1 MMENIKKFGYFC
13 LVIVIGL
20 EIGSVIANIS
30 EGKSLFYLFDLSYK
44 FSLDNNLFIP
54 YWGSV
59 IGIVFFIREFE
70 SFGQNFK
77 SDQKEEHKIVKKD
90 PIYSGEIN
98 VDTGPDQYF
107 WSKNNID
114 IQLFH
119 LFMYEENK
127 TFKDLH
133 DNTELMINLYRHWLL
148 KYRHKEMKK
157 ELEDEQ

>member
-1 MMENIKKFGYFC
+1 MDNIKKFGYFC

-20 EIGSVIANIS
+20 EIGSVIGNLS
-30 EGKSLFYLFDLSYK
+30 EGESLFYLFDLSYK

-70 SFGQNFK
+70 SFGQIFK
-77 SDQKEEHKIVKKD
+77 VDQKKEPEIVQED
-90 PIYSGEIN
+90 SIYTGEIN
-98 VDTGPDQYF
+98 VDTGPGVYF

-114 IQLFH
+114 PDLFDI
-119 LFMYEENK
+119 FMYEENK

-133 DNTELMINLYRHWLL
+133 DNTELIIK
-148 KYRHKEMKK
+148 KYRYWVEKNGYEEKYKK
-157 ELEDEQ
+157 

>member
-1 MMENIKKFGYFC
+1 VDNIKKFGYFC

-20 EIGSVIANIS
+20 EIGSVIGNLS
-30 EGKSLFYLFDLSYK
+30 EGESLFYLFDLSYK

-70 SFGQNFK
+70 SFGQIFK
-77 SDQKEEHKIVKKD
+77 VDQKKEPEIVQED
-90 PIYSGEIN
+90 SIYTGEIN
-98 VDTGPDQYF
+98 VDTGPGVYF

-114 IQLFH
+114 PNLFDI
-119 LFMYEENK
+119 FMYEENK

-133 DNTELMINLYRHWLL
+133 DNTELIIK
-148 KYRHKEMKK
+148 KYRYWVEKNGYEEKYKK
-157 ELEDEQ
+157 

>member
-1 MMENIKKFGYFC
+1 MDNIKKFGYFC

-20 EIGSVIANIS
+20 EIGSVIGNLS
-30 EGKSLFYLFDLSYK
+30 EGESLFYLFDLSYK

-70 SFGQNFK
+70 SFGQIFK
-77 SDQKEEHKIVKKD
+77 VDQKKEPEIVQED
-90 PIYSGEIN
+90 SIYTGEIN
-98 VDTGPDQYF
+98 VDTGPGVYF

-114 IQLFH
+114 PNLFDI
-119 LFMYEENK
+119 FMYEENK

-133 DNTELMINLYRHWLL
+133 DNTELIIK
-148 KYRHKEMKK
+148 KYRYWVEKNGYEEKYKK
-157 ELEDEQ
+157 

>member
-1 MMENIKKFGYFC
+1 MDNIKKFGYFC

-20 EIGSVIANIS
+20 EIGSVIGNLS
-30 EGKSLFYLFDLSYK
+30 EGESLFYLFDLSYK

-70 SFGQNFK
+70 SFGQIFK
-77 SDQKEEHKIVKKD
+77 SDQKKEPEIVQED
-90 PIYSGEIN
+90 SIYTGEMN
-98 VDTGPDQYF
+98 VDTGPGVYF

-114 IQLFH
+114 PDLFDI
-119 LFMYEENK
+119 FMYEENK

-133 DNTELMINLYRHWLL
+133 DNTELIVK
-148 KYRHKEMKK
+148 KYRYWVEKNGYEEKYKK
-157 ELEDEQ
+157 

>member
-1 MMENIKKFGYFC
+1 VDNIKKFGYFC

-20 EIGSVIANIS
+20 EIGSVIGNLS
-30 EGKSLFYLFDLSYK
+30 EGESLFYLFDLSYK

-70 SFGQNFK
+70 SFGQIFK
-77 SDQKEEHKIVKKD
+77 SDQKKEPEIVQED
-90 PIYSGEIN
+90 SIYTGEMN
-98 VDTGPDQYF
+98 VDTGPGVYF

-114 IQLFH
+114 PDLFDI
-119 LFMYEENK
+119 FMYEENK

-133 DNTELMINLYRHWLL
+133 DNTELIVK
-148 KYRHKEMKK
+148 KYRYWVEKNGYEEKYKK
-157 ELEDEQ
+157 